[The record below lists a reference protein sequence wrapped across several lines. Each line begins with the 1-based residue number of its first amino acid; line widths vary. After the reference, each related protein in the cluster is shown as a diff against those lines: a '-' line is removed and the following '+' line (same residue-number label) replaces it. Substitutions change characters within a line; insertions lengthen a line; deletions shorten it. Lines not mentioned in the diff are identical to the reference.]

1 MNTRQ
6 LLKDFGLS
14 DKEIS
19 VYLALVA
26 LGPSPVRL
34 VGEKAEI
41 NRGTTYDILRSL
53 QDLGLVSFFD
63 KEAKQYFM
71 AEDPEKLIT
80 ALDERKK
87 NIDKVKSEL
96 NEHLPELRALFQISG
111 DKPRVSLYEG
121 MDGVRQILEDV
132 LDVMDEVNPS
142 EYYVY
147 SSAGLR
153 GNVYEAMP
161 DFSNRRIKRGISVK
175 TLALGNGGQTVGLDE
190 RKWLPTGGKEFKS
203 TYEIIYGN
211 RVAHISLDVGQNPVG
226 VIIQNSGI
234 YETQKFIFNSLWE
247 KI

>member
-1 MNTRQ
+1 M
-6 LLKDFGLS
+6 
-14 DKEIS
+14 
-19 VYLALVA
+19 YLALVE

-63 KEAKQYFM
+63 KEAKQYFT

-87 NIDKVKSEL
+87 NIDKVRGEL
-96 NEHLPELRALFQISG
+96 TEHLPELRALFQVSG

-121 MDGVRQILEDV
+121 MDGIRQILEDV
-132 LDVMDEVNPS
+132 LDVMDEVEPR

-161 DFSNRRIKRGISVK
+161 DFSNRRIKRKISVK

-190 RKWLPTGGKEFKS
+190 RKWIPTGGKDFKS
-203 TYEIIYGN
+203 TYELIYGN

-234 YETQKFIFNSLWE
+234 YETQKFIFNALWE
-247 KI
+247 KLN

>member
-19 VYLALVA
+19 VYLALVE
-26 LGPSPVRL
+26 LGPSPVRQI
-34 VGEKAEI
+34 GEKAEI

-63 KEAKQYFM
+63 KEAKQYFT

-87 NIDKVKSEL
+87 NIDKVRGEL
-96 NEHLPELRALFQISG
+96 TEHLPELRALFQVSG
-111 DKPRVSLYEG
+111 DKPRVALYEG
-121 MDGVRQILEDV
+121 MEGVRQILEDV
-132 LDVMDEVNPS
+132 LDVMDETETR

-147 SSAGLR
+147 SSAGIR

-161 DFSNRRIKRGISVK
+161 DFSNRRIKRKISVK

-190 RKWLPTGGKEFKS
+190 RKWLPTNGKEFKS